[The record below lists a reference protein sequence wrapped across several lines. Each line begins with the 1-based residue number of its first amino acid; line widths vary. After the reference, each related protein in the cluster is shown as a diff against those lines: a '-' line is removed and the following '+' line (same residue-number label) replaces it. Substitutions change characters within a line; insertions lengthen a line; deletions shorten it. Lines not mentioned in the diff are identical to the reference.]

1 MHILAKSAFEV
12 VLGTGVFFGL
22 SKAWEA
28 TLGTSQMEERVS
40 ALELRTSDQEV
51 RISQAEEA
59 IQTNAKAAASIY
71 SSLNALDPAL
81 ER

>member
-12 VLGTGVFFGL
+12 ALGTTVFFGL

-28 TLGTSQMEERVS
+28 TLGESRMEERVS

-51 RISQAEEA
+51 RLNEAEEA
-59 IQTNAKAAASIY
+59 IQTNAQAAASIY
-71 SSLNALDPAL
+71 SSLAHLDPGP